1 MRKLKCEVHYP
12 WAGIE
17 PDIEYLEIE
26 EERYATPLS
35 QKDLEEMAMECIE
48 EMVWN
53 RVSAFWE
60 EVTE

>member
-1 MRKLKCEVHYP
+1 MKKLKCEVHYP

-17 PDIEYLEIE
+17 SDIEYLEIE
-26 EERYATPLS
+26 EKQYAAPLS

-53 RVSAFWE
+53 RVSVSWE